1 MVAGTTEM
9 PNYCYFCH
17 ECDRTYAYEA
27 ETYTRL
33 TPEIVRDHYRSQHP
47 DLLNRLQ
54 IVIATDE
61 EQAPETYE
69 DTAAQHRCVQILYNG
84 RLQKRILRNDGD
96 WDEYDGEEDD
106 WVEFTGWFLFGGK
119 VCSVTYRI
127 DKVTNIVK
135 AVYVHNLIIADGDSE
150 PSGYSDWT
158 RPMEVKINTP
168 MGQDIM
174 RVERFGVSTGS
185 WMREELEVPSVSG

>member
-1 MVAGTTEM
+1 M
-9 PNYCYFCH
+9 PAYFCH
-17 ECDRTYAYEA
+17 ECDRTFAYQEGPRTDA
-27 ETYTRL
+27 L
-33 TPEIVRDHYRSQHP
+33 KAHYRSQHT
-47 DLLNRLQ
+47 DLYNRLQ

-84 RLQKRILRNDGD
+84 QLQKRILRNGGD

-135 AVYVHNLIIADGDSE
+135 AVYVHNLIFDDGDSE

-158 RPMEVKINTP
+158 RPIEVEIHTTIA
-168 MGQDIM
+168 QDSVRIQKW
-174 RVERFGVSTGS
+174 GASTGY
-185 WMREELEVPSVSG
+185 WLNDEEMPSVSG